1 MALSPPN
8 PPLADHV
15 VSLRPLAAHDLPAV
29 EQALDDPEI
38 THWFDNRGLSAS
50 DVIERAVSRWKRSEA
65 AEFAILDGGECVGS
79 MWLDLSPSDRAGVG
93 YWLLPRARGKGLGTC
108 ALQLLTQWAFD
119 DVGVK
124 RISLLA
130 DPRNTASIAVAER
143 VGFQRE
149 GVLRSWTD
157 VNGERV
163 DQVSFSL
170 LPTDL
175 S

>member
-50 DVIERAVSRWKRSEA
+50 DVIGRAVSRWKRSEA

-93 YWLLPRARGKGLGTC
+93 YWLLPRARGKGLVTC
-108 ALQLLTQWAFD
+108 ALQLLTRWAFD

-149 GVLRSWTD
+149 GVLRSWTN